1 MSKYSEIISKSRQS
15 FASGKTKDIEY
26 RKQQLKALYRFLEE
40 NESLIVS
47 ALNEDLRKPS
57 FETRMAEIDFVQN
70 DIRGALYNIDDYCK
84 PKPVPKSLVV
94 IVHSL
99 RTLWSGVNHW
109 RLELSDSGHAQSTGW
124 RHCCWYSLLVSIDF
138 VF

>member
-70 DIRGALYNIDDYCK
+70 DIRGALYNIDEYCK
-84 PKPVPKSLVV
+84 RKPVPKSLVV
-94 IVHSL
+94 IADDAFIHYEPYGLVL
-99 RTLWSGVNHW
+99 IIGAWNYPIQVTLSPLVGAIVAGI
-109 RLELSDSGHAQSTGW
+109 LS
-124 RHCCWYSLLVSIDF
+124 
-138 VF
+138 